1 MLGGF
6 GRFTAVTQIEHD
18 TYPPQQHVLRDLR
31 AEFEQ
36 RGDGLGYGWLP
47 VVDFIRN
54 PSGSVHAGVVATL
67 VDLLGGGLAA
77 TTVAPDWIAT
87 ADLTLHLLPRPAGD
101 EVEGVARVLR
111 AGRTTAVIE
120 VDLRDSFGPLGLA
133 TMSFARLVRRD
144 DNPQVPAPGT
154 AGRGTLALPDSRL
167 TRPVVDQ
174 IGFSVVDASVGEI
187 ELPVTPYIGNTLGAV
202 QGGVVATAIVVATD
216 AIAGAKAGAPV
227 ETVDLQVTYLSLV
240 KAGPLR
246 TVAHLVD
253 ANTADVSVVDANG
266 RVATAA
272 TAVAVSTG

>member
-1 MLGGF
+1 MS
-6 GRFTAVTQIEHD
+6 QIEHD
-18 TYPPQQHVLRDLR
+18 TYPPAQHVLRDLR

-47 VVDFIRN
+47 IVDFIRN
-54 PSGSVHAGVVATL
+54 PSGSVHAGVLATL

-87 ADLTLHLLPRPAGD
+87 ADLTLHVLPRPAGN
-101 EVEGVARVLR
+101 EVEAVARVLR

-120 VDLRDSFGPLGLA
+120 VELHDDAGALGLA
-133 TMSFARLVRRD
+133 TMSFARLIRRE
-144 DNPQVPAPGT
+144 DNPQVPPPGT
-154 AGRGTLALPDSRL
+154 SGRGTLALPDSRL
-167 TRPVVDQ
+167 IRRVVDQ
-174 IGFSVVDASVGEI
+174 IGFVTVDAAAGEI
-187 ELPVTPYIGNTLGAV
+187 ELPLTPYIGNTLGAV

-216 AIAGAKAGAPV
+216 AIVGAKAGTRV

-253 ANTADVSVVDANG
+253 ANTADVSVLDANG
-266 RVATAA
+266 RVATSA
-272 TAVAVSTG
+272 TAVAVEVA